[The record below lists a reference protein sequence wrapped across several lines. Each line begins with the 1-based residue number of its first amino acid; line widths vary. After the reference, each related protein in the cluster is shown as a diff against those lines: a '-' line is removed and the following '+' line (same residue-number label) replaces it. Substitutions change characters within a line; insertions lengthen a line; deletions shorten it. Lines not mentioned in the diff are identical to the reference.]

1 VAAKPVTFGENEVR
15 EFENDEEDEDEEDE
29 QQPPRLQ
36 VGEETKLQFDD
47 EEEEED
53 AKSVDTETEL
63 MQKATDETV
72 SLNL

>member
-1 VAAKPVTFGENEVR
+1 M
-15 EFENDEEDEDEEDE
+15 FEDDDDEDDDE
-29 QQPPRLQ
+29 TPPRIQ
-36 VGEETKLQFDD
+36 VGEETNLEFDD
-47 EEEEED
+47 DEED